1 VGTGKSVELP
11 RIGTASSAG
20 GGGVGVGGGV
30 EGVTGGGAG
39 GGVSF
44 APELQGPLRLP
55 EIR

>member
-1 VGTGKSVELP
+1 MGTGKSVELP
-11 RIGTASSAG
+11 RIGTASSA
-20 GGGVGVGGGV
+20 GGVGVGGGV

>member
-1 VGTGKSVELP
+1 MELP